1 MRCICI
7 AGWTCIWKVLQW
19 ADTDAAAGRLGLV
32 HSQASKLSNGRVW
45 IHFPHLLAGS
55 VELRLWRFSLLF
67 SYVAVCKMCF
77 TQFVNSFLSFSKKKH
92 FFEWTKLCLLQARL
106 QLQLQCLHYRALQ
119 LLLAGCCSC
128 SNSQHSRTLKCELN
142 CTATAPASSW
152 ILVHQPCDL
161 FVSFWCWQARKH
173 SHHKE

>member
-1 MRCICI
+1 MQLLG
-7 AGWTCIWKVLQW
+7 AW
-19 ADTDAAAGRLGLV
+19 ALCALKHQSFQTEESEFISLIFLLG
-32 HSQASKLSNGRVW
+32 QLSC
-45 IHFPHLLAGS
+45 ACDGS
-55 VELRLWRFSLLF
+55 VCSSHMSLSVRCVSPSLSTLF
-67 SYVAVCKMCF
+67 CLF
-77 TQFVNSFLSFSKKKH
+77 QKKH

>member
-1 MRCICI
+1 MSF
-7 AGWTCIWKVLQW
+7 L
-19 ADTDAAAGRLGLV
+19 
-32 HSQASKLSNGRVW
+32 LSSSDQGSTEF
-45 IHFPHLLAGS
+45 ISLIFLPGQLSCACDGS
-55 VELRLWRFSLLF
+55 VCSSHMSLSVRCVSPSLSTLF
-67 SYVAVCKMCF
+67 CLF
-77 TQFVNSFLSFSKKKH
+77 QKK
-92 FFEWTKLCLLQARL
+92 TARL

-152 ILVHQPCDL
+152 ILVHLPCDL